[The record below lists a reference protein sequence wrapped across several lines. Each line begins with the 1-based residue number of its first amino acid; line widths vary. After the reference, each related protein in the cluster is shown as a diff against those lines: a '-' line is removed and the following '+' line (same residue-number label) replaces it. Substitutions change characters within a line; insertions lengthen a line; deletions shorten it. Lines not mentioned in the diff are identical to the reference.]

1 MSPSTKDQGI
11 QTNHVAS
18 DAASEV
24 GKLQY
29 LIRNALSGVR
39 TAMPVQVIA
48 VSNAGGI
55 SPVGTVDIQPLV
67 NAVDGNGNSWAHG
80 VIHNVPYMRIQGGAS
95 GIIIDPVVNDIGIAV
110 VCDRDIS
117 TVQNVG
123 NSINS
128 QTGNNFTSA
137 PGSNRKNDMSDMVY
151 LMTMIGLAPT
161 QYVQFVNGS
170 TPSITIHSPNTVT
183 INAPNINSNGTWQHT
198 GSITATGDV
207 TGNGTSLHTHKHG
220 GVSTGT
226 SQTGAP
232 V

>member
-1 MSPSTKDQGI
+1 MSQL
-11 QTNHVAS
+11 TNHVAS

-29 LIRNALSGVR
+29 LIRSALAGVR

-48 VSNAGGI
+48 VSNSGGL

-67 NAVDGNGNSWAHG
+67 NAVDGNGNSWPHG
-80 VIHNVPYMRIQGGAS
+80 VIHNVPYMRIQGGGN
-95 GIIIDPVVNDIGIAV
+95 GIIMDPAINDIGIAI

-117 TVQNVG
+117 TVQAVG

-128 QTGNNFTSA
+128 KTGNNFTSA

-151 LMTMIGLAPT
+151 LMTMIGVAPD
-161 QYVQFVNGS
+161 QYIQFNSSG
-170 TPSITIHSPNTVT
+170 ITIHSPTKIT
-183 INAPNINSNGTWQHT
+183 IDATNIASNGTWNHSGT
-198 GSITATGDV
+198 ITATGDI

-220 GVSTGT
+220 GVSTG
-226 SQTGAP
+226 SGQTGVP

>member
-1 MSPSTKDQGI
+1 MSQETSPSF
-11 QTNHVAS
+11 QTNHVAA
-18 DAASEV
+18 DAASEI
-24 GKLQY
+24 GRLNY
-29 LIRNALSGVR
+29 LIRNSLAGVR
-39 TAMPVQVIA
+39 TALPVQVIA
-48 VSNAGGI
+48 VSNAGGV

-67 NAVDGNGNSWAHG
+67 NAVDGNGNSWPHG

-95 GIIIDPVVNDIGIAV
+95 GIIIDPVINDIGIAV

-123 NSINS
+123 VKIDSK
-128 QTGNNFTSA
+128 TGNNFTSA

-170 TPSITIHSPNTVT
+170 TPQITIHSPGT
-183 INAPNINSNGTWQHT
+183 ITIDAPTITSNGTWNHT
-198 GSITATGDV
+198 GTITATGDV

-220 GVSTGT
+220 GVTTG
-226 SQTGAP
+226 SGQTGAP